1 METKQEFRYY
11 TIVDYD
17 KEQKYLE
24 RRHKEGWR
32 FTEVT
37 GIGKYHFEKCEP
49 EEVVYQLDYNIEGNI
64 NKPEYIQM
72 FEDCGWE
79 YITTYVGYS
88 YFRKPVADM
97 KEAEEIFFDDSSKLE
112 MMQRIF
118 KGRMIP
124 MFIVFFLYL
133 VWQFLILK
141 FFDGIVF
148 TAIAVLLGAAMV
160 VYILVTVHFGIRYV
174 GHLRRIKK

>member
-1 METKQEFRYY
+1 MQTKQEFRYF
-11 TIVDYD
+11 TITEYD
-17 KEQKYLE
+17 KEQQYLS

-32 FTEVT
+32 FVNVT
-37 GIGKYHFEKCEP
+37 GIGQYHFEKCEP
-49 EEVVYQLDYNIEGNI
+49 EEVVYQLDYNQEGNI
-64 NKPEYIQM
+64 NQTEYTQM

-79 YITTYVGYS
+79 YVTTYVGYA
-88 YFRKPVADM
+88 YFRKAAANM
-97 KEAEEIFFDDSSKLE
+97 KEGEEIFFDDSSKLE

-133 VWQFLILK
+133 FWQFLIGY
-141 FFDGIVF
+141 FFDGVIFKV
-148 TAIAVLLGAAMV
+148 IAVLLGITMV
-160 VYILVTVHFGIRYV
+160 IFVFVTVHFGIKYL

>member
-1 METKQEFRYY
+1 MQTKQEFRYF
-11 TIVDYD
+11 TITEYD
-17 KEQKYLE
+17 KEQQYLS

-32 FTEVT
+32 FVNVT
-37 GIGKYHFEKCEP
+37 GIGQYHFEKCEP
-49 EEVVYQLDYNIEGNI
+49 EEVVYQLDYNQEGNI
-64 NKPEYIQM
+64 NQTEYTQM

-79 YITTYVGYS
+79 YVTTYVGYA
-88 YFRKPVADM
+88 YFRKPAADM
-97 KEAEEIFFDDSSKLE
+97 KEGEEIFFDDSSKLE

-133 VWQFLILK
+133 FWQFLIGY
-141 FFDGIVF
+141 FFDGVIFKV
-148 TAIAVLLGAAMV
+148 IAVLLGITMV
-160 VYILVTVHFGIRYV
+160 IFVFVTVHFGIKYL

>member
-1 METKQEFRYY
+1 METKQEFRFF
-11 TIVDYD
+11 TITEYD
-17 KEQKYLE
+17 KEQQYLSH
-24 RRHKEGWR
+24 RHKEGWK
-32 FTEVT
+32 FVNVT
-37 GIGKYHFEKCEP
+37 GIGQYHFEQCEP
-49 EEVVYQLDYNIEGNI
+49 EEVIYQLDYNQEGNF
-64 NKPEYIQM
+64 NQEEYTQM
-72 FEDCGWE
+72 FSDCGWE

-97 KEAEEIFFDDSSKLE
+97 KEEEEIFFDDSSKLE

-133 VWQFLILK
+133 FWQFLIGY
-141 FFDGIVF
+141 FFDGLIFKV
-148 TAIAVLLGAAMV
+148 IAVLLGITMV
-160 VYILVTVHFGIRYV
+160 VYIFVTVHFGIKYL